1 MLLREEGSGI
11 LNWAIDGACELLKNG
26 GQMPRSEEQ
35 TKRIEELLKESESV
49 PAFVETQ
56 VDKYPMGKVT
66 MDQLYSAYL
75 RFCAM

>member
-1 MLLREEGSGI
+1 
-11 LNWAIDGACELLKNG
+11 
-26 GQMPRSEEQ
+26 MPRSEEQ